1 MISHARPEPS
11 SSLSRAVRRHFG
23 KVVAACVVCV
33 GAAAAYTALAPIY
46 YGSEAKIYVRLGHES
61 VALDPTA
68 TTTGQTVS
76 VQDLRET
83 ELNSVFETLT
93 SRMILE
99 GVVDELGAPFV
110 LGTNDPLQP
119 PRHDPDLLDKL
130 NPWTTY
136 SSRDE
141 AIQTLA
147 KRLSVTNAKKSDVIT
162 IFCEGQTPESARA
175 IVQKVIDLTRDSHTR
190 VNRIAGSLDFF
201 TEQTAAE
208 RKRLIGLEDQLRELK
223 DRSGVSSLDQQREI
237 RLKQVGDLESELNK
251 SNRVNPASDAQR
263 QVLQARFGQ
272 QAPMVVTSETTGQVM
287 TAPSRMREQLYAL
300 QIKQHE
306 MESNL
311 TDAHPLMV
319 VARAQIAQAQATL
332 NREVS
337 APQVIKGENKTY
349 KDLELA
355 LVNNEASAAS
365 LHSEQEAL
373 TRQLADSRRSL
384 KDINGAERQLVELER
399 EIDLSRAKYRRYA
412 DNSEQARIE
421 QALAAQRISNINVL
435 QQPTFSFTPVRPR
448 TVFNLSIG
456 LGLGLISAAA
466 LVALGESR
474 RHSKGSSNG
483 FAHMENGQSDDGN
496 SFRRIVY
503 QAQ

>member
-1 MISHARPEPS
+1 MISAVRPEPS
-11 SSLSRAVRRHFG
+11 SSLSQAVCRHIG
-23 KVVAACVVCV
+23 KVVVACVVCV
-33 GAAAAYTALAPIY
+33 GAAAAYTALAPLY
-46 YGSEAKIYVRLGHES
+46 YGSEAKIFVRLGHES

-83 ELNSVFETLT
+83 ELNSVFEMLT

-99 GVVDELGAPFV
+99 GVVDSFGPAFV
-110 LGTNDPLQP
+110 LGTNDPQELP
-119 PRHDPDLLDKL
+119 VRDPTLLDKL

-136 SSRDE
+136 SRRDE

-175 IVQKVIDLTRDSHTR
+175 IVQKAIDLARDSHTR
-190 VNRIAGSLDFF
+190 VNRIAGSLEFF

-208 RKRLIGLEDQLRELK
+208 QKRLSGLEDQLREFK

-237 RLKQVGDLESELNK
+237 RLKQVGELEEEFNK
-251 SNRVNPASDAQR
+251 SNRANPASDAQR
-263 QVLQARFGQ
+263 RVLQARLGQ
-272 QAPMVVTSETTGQVM
+272 QAPMVVMSETTGM
-287 TAPSRMREQLYAL
+287 CLTTPSRMREQLYAL

-306 MESNL
+306 LESNL
-311 TDAHPLMV
+311 TDSHPLMV
-319 VARAQIAQAQATL
+319 LVKAQVAQAQATL
-332 NREVS
+332 NREAT
-337 APQVIKGENKTY
+337 APEVTKGENKTY
-349 KDLELA
+349 KDVELA
-355 LVNNEASAAS
+355 IVNNEAATAS
-365 LHSEQEAL
+365 LRSEQESL
-373 TRQLADSRRSL
+373 TRQLADARRSL
-384 KDINGAERQLVELER
+384 KDINGVEVQLARLDR

-412 DNSEQARIE
+412 ENSEQARIE
-421 QALAAQRISNINVL
+421 QALAAERISNINVL
-435 QQPTFSFTPVRPR
+435 QQPTVSFTPVRPR

-466 LVALGESR
+466 LIALGESR
-474 RHSKGSSNG
+474 RRSGSSSNG
-483 FAHMENGQSDDGN
+483 FAHMENGQSERN

-503 QAQ
+503 QAH